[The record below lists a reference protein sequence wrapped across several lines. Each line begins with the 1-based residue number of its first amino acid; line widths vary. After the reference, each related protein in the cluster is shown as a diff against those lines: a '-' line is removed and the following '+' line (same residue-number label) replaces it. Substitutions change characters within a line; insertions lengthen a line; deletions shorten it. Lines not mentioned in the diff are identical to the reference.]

1 MSEPE
6 IVGIRQFPSGSFYLF
21 SHAIFD
27 LLSHPRHE
35 TISLA

>member
-1 MSEPE
+1 MPEPS
-6 IVGIRQFPSGSFYLF
+6 VASVKRLARGSSYLF

-35 TISLA
+35 MISLA

>member
-1 MSEPE
+1 MPEPSVASVKASES
-6 IVGIRQFPSGSFYLF
+6 IYLF
-21 SHAIFD
+21 GDAIFD